1 MSALRRYG
9 ELALRARVQTTP
21 PEAVGPQRAT
31 STSPLW
37 TLESLRLEPDDAAA
51 NADRGENHDPRGER
65 QDEQRDDLTEEMRL
79 GNGSELVRRISMQ
92 PWFLRHTLP
101 EASPSLPTPR

>member
-1 MSALRRYG
+1 VSLPSG
-9 ELALRARVQTTP
+9 ARVRTTP

-79 GNGSELVRRISMQ
+79 ENGSELARTFFHVCSIGRCGHVFGLSV
-92 PWFLRHTLP
+92 RHTGRWP
-101 EASPSLPTPR
+101 